1 MICEKHRY
9 YNEIGFCPSCRFEYD
24 VINPKLY
31 QISDLASRII
41 DIFEEIEDEI
51 DLQRL
56 DGLNYKPTE
65 IDKLFNIEI
74 NGKKLNINDF
84 KFYLEKLQ
92 ENLED
97 L

>member
-24 VINPKLY
+24 VIRPKLY
-31 QISDLASRII
+31 EISNFASKII

-56 DGLNYKPTE
+56 DGLNYKPNE

-74 NGKKLNINDF
+74 NGKKLTINDF

-92 ENLED
+92 ENLEN